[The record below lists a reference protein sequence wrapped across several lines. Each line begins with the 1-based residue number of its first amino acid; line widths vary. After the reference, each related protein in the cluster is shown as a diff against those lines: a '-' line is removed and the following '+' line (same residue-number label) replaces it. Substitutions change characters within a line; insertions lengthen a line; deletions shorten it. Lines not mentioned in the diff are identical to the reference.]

1 MKIKIH
7 SSLKNIRL
15 MVSIG
20 IPIEEA
26 VALAASTIVEA
37 TKDEIFPQLVIVKS
51 QIVGNDNSNCGWAL
65 RSPDN
70 QFTIVE
76 P

>member
-26 VALAASTIVEA
+26 IALAASTIVEYG
-37 TKDEIFPQLVIVKS
+37 S
-51 QIVGNDNSNCGWAL
+51 QVYLLIITLGWL
-65 RSPDN
+65 
-70 QFTIVE
+70 TH
-76 P
+76 

>member
-20 IPIEEA
+20 IPIGEA
-26 VALAASTIVEA
+26 IALAASTIV
-37 TKDEIFPQLVIVKS
+37 KYGSKGVIS
-51 QIVGNDNSNCGWAL
+51 QSD
-65 RSPDN
+65 SPVYYDTRWLLDPEHY
-70 QFTIVE
+70 TIIKQ
-76 P
+76 